1 MEPHVVIDANIHGAK
16 ERLEPHARVTALPG
30 EAIERS
36 VLSRADALLVRTVT
50 PVDRDLLEGTPVR
63 FVGTATAAIG
73 TGAAWLVTMCN
84 FPGRKILDW
93 ALLVP
98 LAVFGAWAGG
108 LALLLLPLYAIG
120 LTTLLDAISGLN
132 TENPDLE
139 TPEEGLFWYRLVTLI
154 WFPVQI
160 VTVLSLIWYATHTD
174 HLALWE
180 KVLLFYGVGVM
191 SGGIGIVYAH
201 ELMHQRNNLERWLGD
216 LLMASVLYS
225 HFRSEHLLVH
235 HIHVGTPRDPVTAR
249 YNEGFHRYFLRVLRD
264 CPRSAFRA
272 EKAMLARK
280 GRPWH
285 DAGNP
290 FWRYWMLQGAMI
302 VLVLA
307 IGGWAGL
314 GLFLFQAFIAVT
326 LLELTNYI
334 EHYGLTRKH
343 LGGGKYEHVQPRH
356 SWNASHR
363 VSNWLLINLQRHSD
377 HHYKPN
383 RRFPLLQTWSEAEA
397 PQLPLGYPA
406 MTAIALFP
414 PLWRSHM
421 NPRVQRWRQM
431 YYPEITDWRAY
442 NKGKT
447 PMPRGAS

>member
-1 MEPHVVIDANIHGAK
+1 MIPASQVAK
-16 ERLEPHARVTALPG
+16 LQNALPFWM
-30 EAIERS
+30 S
-36 VLSRADALLVRTVT
+36 V
-50 PVDRDLLEGTPVR
+50 
-63 FVGTATAAIG
+63 
-73 TGAAWLVTMCN
+73 
-84 FPGRKILDW
+84 
-93 ALLVP
+93 LLVP

-132 TENPDLE
+132 TENPDPE

-201 ELMHQRNNLERWLGD
+201 ELMHQKNNLERWLGD

-377 HHYKPN
+377 HH
-383 RRFPLLQTWSEAEA
+383 
-397 PQLPLGYPA
+397 
-406 MTAIALFP
+406 
-414 PLWRSHM
+414 
-421 NPRVQRWRQM
+421 
-431 YYPEITDWRAY
+431 
-442 NKGKT
+442 
-447 PMPRGAS
+447 